1 MRLFACASN
10 GAIDMLHVVLSVCF
24 CWVTYVGRAQSV
36 MPMHRGPFW
45 VKRVP
50 DDRVRR
56 LVMVQGA

>member
-24 CWVTYVGRAQSV
+24 WVTYVGWAQSV

-50 DDRVRR
+50 VVRVRR